1 VNYLRD
7 FAIEWW
13 FRWQQTMQ
21 GFHATDLPR
30 YEALGIRYVV
40 SSPRDHLPQSPVF
53 ENAKYAVYDL
63 GH

>member
-1 VNYLRD
+1 
-7 FAIEWW
+7 
-13 FRWQQTMQ
+13 
-21 GFHATDLPR
+21 
-30 YEALGIRYVV
+30 LGIRYVV